1 MMSGVTKRA
10 AFIYLAGRMRVG
22 YLNKASQQDKGN
34 AEDSKPTGP
43 VPLKTL
49 FVRENTHVA

>member
-1 MMSGVTKRA
+1 MVGGVTERA
-10 AFIYLAGRMRVG
+10 AFIHLAGRMRVG
-22 YLNKASQQDKGN
+22 YLNKASQQDKRN

-43 VPLKTL
+43 GPLKTL